1 MKRLF
6 FLIGAFWF
14 FLAIIFASLTPI
26 LALGEKAQVVYFY
39 LNNCQE
45 CKEVKPLVDRIE
57 KDNQSQIELL
67 RFEVS
72 QNQKNRNLYMA
83 YAQAYNQDLSSIGV
97 PMIYIGNDV
106 LVGRQAIEGNF
117 AKAIEKT
124 LKSGAA
130 LKISPTEAGNFQ
142 SPLTGQIQCANRTV
156 CQVSGSPLTLPIV
169 ALAAAGDSINPCAIA
184 VLIILISYLLGMA
197 VSRLRLLSIG
207 LLYIGAVYLAYLLA
221 GLGIMKFIDVI
232 PIEAAWIQILAAI
245 LLLVFAFLSF
255 SDAYS
260 AAFTE
265 RRSMLAIPGSVKP
278 LISQFLSKA
287 TLIGALI
294 AGVIVAFVELPC
306 TGAIYLGILSLLS
319 SSTDFL
325 TGLLYLLFYNLIFVA
340 PLLLI
345 LGAAILGKDI
355 RVFEKFTKENK
366 PLSKALMGAVM
377 IGLVALLLWPL
388 RDFLTLKFQTLSM
401 LGGKTAISSDILLTA
416 VLSSIVFFYFF
427 LAFFKP
433 TLVGILK
440 INICAICSAVG
451 ITWVWL
457 LLLLILGFRFD
468 TQILAVLLGMSLTGL
483 MYWFERFFVKKKLAR
498 FWLFRITFVVFGL
511 TVIFGL
517 VLAKFGW
524 LIGGLAS
531 FLLWTLGFFVLI
543 SRASQKTIEGVK
555 KTRVLSDF
563 EKKLEN
569 CC

>member
-6 FLIGAFWF
+6 FLIGVFWF
-14 FLAIIFASLTPI
+14 FLAIIFESLAPV
-26 LALGEKAQVVYFY
+26 LALGEKVQVVYFY
-39 LNNCQE
+39 LNTCQE
-45 CKEVKPLVDRIE
+45 CKAVKSLIDQIE
-57 KDNQSQIELL
+57 KDNQGQIELL
-67 RFEVS
+67 RFEIS
-72 QNQKNRNLYMA
+72 QNQENRNLYMA
-83 YAQAYNQDLSSIGV
+83 FAQTYNQDLSSIGV
-97 PMIYIGNDV
+97 PIIYIGNEV
-106 LVGRQAIEGNF
+106 LVGRQSIEGNL
-117 AKAIEKT
+117 AKSIEKT
-124 LKSGAA
+124 SKSGAT
-130 LKISPTEAGNFQ
+130 LKISPTQPKNSQ
-142 SPLTGQIQCANRTV
+142 TSPSEQIHCANQTV
-156 CQVSGSPLTLPIV
+156 CQISESPLTLPIV

-197 VSRLRLLSIG
+197 VSRLRLLSVG
-207 LLYIGAVYLAYLLA
+207 LLYVGAVYLAYLFA
-221 GLGIMKFIDVI
+221 GLGIMKFIGVI
-232 PIEAAWIQILAAI
+232 PIETAWIQVLAAI
-245 LLLVFAFLSF
+245 LLLVFAFFSF

-265 RRSMLAIPGSVKP
+265 RSSMLAIPKSVKP

-287 TLIGALI
+287 TLISALI

-345 LGAAILGKDI
+345 LAATLLGKDI
-355 RVFEKFTKENK
+355 RVFERFAKENK
-366 PLSKALMGAVM
+366 PLSKALMGVVM

-388 RDFLTLKFQTLSM
+388 RDFLTLKFQTFSM
-401 LGGKTAISSDILLTA
+401 FGGKILIPSEVLLVA
-416 VLSSIVFFYFF
+416 VLLSIVFFYFF

-440 INICAICSAVG
+440 INFCAICSAVG

-457 LLLLILGFRFD
+457 LLLLIFGFRFD

-483 MYWFERFFVKKKLAR
+483 MYWFERFFAKKKLAR

-517 VLAKFGW
+517 VLAKFEW
-524 LIGGLAS
+524 LLSGLAG
-531 FLLWTLGFFVLI
+531 FLLLSLGFFVLI